1 MTTSTGAH
9 LTTTRINRL
18 FRPLRAKCSALA
30 EFTPPRAQT
39 KPHVSVTYSRNTRNI
54 SRTASADHDAPPLAI
69 LQPPETLG
77 SRIHLDRT
85 SLDNVQLSRKIYEV
99 RDAFRSLVQAVL
111 GADTTGRRPDP
122 PNIKS
127 LAAFCAAVVG
137 ENIQDE
143 IKARQAELEDALE
156 DPSANMA
163 TEIQEELYE
172 AVPPH
177 HRRYALYVWKHIEI
191 TRR

>member
-30 EFTPPRAQT
+30 DFTPPRSQT
-39 KPHVSVTYSRNTRNI
+39 KPHVSITYSRNSRAV

-111 GADTTGRRPDP
+111 GADTTNARRDAPT
-122 PNIKS
+122 IRS
-127 LAAFCAAVVG
+127 LAALCAAVVG
-137 ENIQDE
+137 ENIQNE
-143 IKARQAELEDALE
+143 IIARQAELEDALE
-156 DPSANMA
+156 DPSSNIA
-163 TEIQEELYE
+163 TETQEELYE
-172 AVPPH
+172 AVPSH
-177 HRRYALYVWKHIEI
+177 HRRCACDPCMCA
-191 TRR
+191 